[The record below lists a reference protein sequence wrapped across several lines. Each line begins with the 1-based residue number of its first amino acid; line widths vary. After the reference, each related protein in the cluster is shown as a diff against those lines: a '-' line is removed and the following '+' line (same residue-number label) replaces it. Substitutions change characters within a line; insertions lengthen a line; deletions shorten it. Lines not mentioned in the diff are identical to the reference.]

1 MEPFRIGVLGVARHF
16 VLRVLD
22 PLLKSKKVQVYAIA
36 SRNVQKA
43 KDAAEKWGFPV
54 YYGSYEELLADEKVE
69 AVYIPLPN
77 HMHAEWIKKCAD
89 AGKHILCEKPL
100 TLNAKEAEEVAE
112 YANSKGVKLMEAF
125 MYRFQPKWKR
135 TKELVEH
142 GEIGKILSIHT
153 IFSYSNNDPENIRNI
168 KDYGGGA
175 LMDIG
180 CYAIS
185 TARYIM
191 GREPERVVGLTHY
204 DSRFETDI
212 LSSGMMDFGVAR
224 CMFTVGTQMFPQQ
237 EVTIFGT
244 GGTITVTIP
253 FNDFPDAKAK
263 IIVQT
268 DVGTRVVEFDPA
280 DQYQLEFEAFAEA
293 IREGKEVPTP
303 LQDAINN
310 MKVIDAL
317 SESGKKGAWIEL

>member
-1 MEPFRIGVLGVARHF
+1 MDPFRIGVLGVAHHLI
-16 VLRVLD
+16 LRVLN
-22 PLLKSKKVQVYAIA
+22 PLHKSEKVQLYAIA
-36 SRNVQKA
+36 SRDIKKA

-77 HMHAEWIKKCAD
+77 HMHAEWIRKCAD

-100 TLNAKEAEEVAE
+100 TMDAKEAEEVVRYVE
-112 YANSKGVKLMEAF
+112 SKGVKLMEAF
-125 MYRFQPKWKR
+125 MYRFHPKWKR

-142 GEIGKILSIHT
+142 GEIGKVLSIHT
-153 IFSYSNNDPENIRNI
+153 VFSYSNNDPQNIRNI
-168 KDYGGGA
+168 KAYGGGA

-185 TARYIM
+185 TARYIL
-191 GREPERVVGLTHY
+191 GREPIRVIGLTHY
-204 DSRFETDI
+204 DPNFETDV
-212 LSSGMMDFGVAR
+212 LSSGMLDFGVAR

-237 EVTIFGT
+237 EVVIFGSS
-244 GGTITVTIP
+244 GTIKVTIP
-253 FNDFPDAKAK
+253 FNDFPDVKAK

-268 DVGTRVVEFDPA
+268 GVGTREVEFDPV
-280 DQYQLEFEAFAEA
+280 DQYQLEFESFAQA

-303 LQDAINN
+303 PQDAINN
-310 MKVIDAL
+310 MKVIEAL
-317 SESGKKGAWIEL
+317 LESGNKGTWVEL